1 MAPRANSNAMA
12 KVLIVDDDHTMVSLL
27 ATLLELDGFEV
38 VPTTQASDLEQNLRK
53 DQPDLL
59 IMDVFMASG
68 DGIELLRKVRSTSEF
83 SNLPVIMTS
92 GMDVEDQCIEAGA
105 NGFMLKPYSP
115 PDLLDMI
122 RENLQ

>member
-1 MAPRANSNAMA
+1 VPRANSIAMS

-27 ATLLELDGFEV
+27 ATLLELDGFDV
-38 VPTTQASDLEQNLRK
+38 FPSTQPRDLEKNLRV

-59 IMDVFMASG
+59 IMDVFMANG
-68 DGIELLRKVRSTSEF
+68 DGIELLRKIRSTSEF
-83 SNLPVIMTS
+83 STLPVIMTS
-92 GMDVEDQCIEAGA
+92 GMDVEEQCLEAGA

-115 PDLLDMI
+115 PDLLSMI

>member
-1 MAPRANSNAMA
+1 M
-12 KVLIVDDDHTMVSLL
+12 DDDHTMVSLL

-38 VPTTQASDLEQNLRK
+38 IPLTEAGDLEKNLHNG
-53 DQPDLL
+53 QPDLL
-59 IMDVFMASG
+59 IMDVFMTNG
-68 DGIELLRKVRSTSEF
+68 DGIELLRKVRATSEF

-92 GMDVEDQCIEAGA
+92 GMDVEEQCLEAGA

-115 PDLLDMI
+115 PDLLSMI

>member
-1 MAPRANSNAMA
+1 MA

-27 ATLLELDGFEV
+27 ATLLELDGFEA

-115 PDLLDMI
+115 SDLLDMI

>member
-1 MAPRANSNAMA
+1 MA

-27 ATLLELDGFEV
+27 ATLLELDGFDV

-59 IMDVFMASG
+59 IMDVFMSSG

-83 SNLPVIMTS
+83 SSLPVIMTS

>member
-1 MAPRANSNAMA
+1 MS

-38 VPTTQASDLEQNLRK
+38 IPLTEAGDLEENLHNDK
-53 DQPDLL
+53 PDLL
-59 IMDVFMASG
+59 IMDVFMTNG

-83 SNLPVIMTS
+83 KRLPVIMTS
-92 GMDVEDQCIEAGA
+92 GMDVEEQCLEAGA

-115 PDLLDMI
+115 PDLLSMI